1 MPPRPHR
8 GAARHGPG
16 VHVVAGPNS
25 GLRRLAAEL
34 RACRLCAG
42 EFAALG
48 HAPRPVA
55 RLSSRA
61 RICICAQA
69 PGARVHATG
78 LSFNDRSGDR
88 LRGWLGVDAAQFYD
102 ARRIA
107 IVPMAF
113 CFPGQ
118 DARGGDRPPPPVCA
132 RQWRRRLF
140 ERMPQLELLLLIGLH
155 AQRWHLGDAARGPL
169 AANMADW
176 RGSLRRGRLPLPHPS
191 WRNNGWLRAHP
202 WFEAELL
209 PALRRRVRRLLA

>member
-1 MPPRPHR
+1 MPPLPER
-8 GAARHGPG
+8 GEDRLGPG
-16 VHVVAGPNS
+16 VHVVAAPRG
-25 GLRRLAAEL
+25 GLRKLAAEL
-34 RACRLCAG
+34 RACRACAG
-42 EFAALG
+42 AFAALG
-48 HAPRPVA
+48 HEPRPVA
-55 RLSSRA
+55 RLSDRA

-88 LRGWLGVDAAQFYD
+88 LRGWLGIDAEQFYD

-113 CFPGQ
+113 CYPGR
-118 DARGGDRPPPPVCA
+118 DARGGDRPPPPICA

-155 AQRWHLGDAARGPL
+155 AQRWHLGGAGGGRL
-169 AANMADW
+169 ADNMAGW
-176 RGSLRRGRLPLPHPS
+176 RGQLRRGRLPLPHPS
-191 WRNNGWLRAHP
+191 WRNNAWLRAHP

>member
-1 MPPRPHR
+1 MAPRPDR
-8 GAARHGPG
+8 GAARRGPG

-48 HAPRPVA
+48 HEPRPVA

-69 PGARVHATG
+69 PGTRVHATG

-88 LRGWLGVDAAQFYD
+88 LRGWLGVDAEQFYD

-118 DARGGDRPPPPVCA
+118 DARGGDRPPPPACA

-155 AQRWHLGDAARGPL
+155 AQRWHLGAEARDSL
-169 AANMADW
+169 ADNMAGW
-176 RGSLRRGRLPLPHPS
+176 RGRLRRGRLPLPHPS